1 MEAIKGA
8 ANAESGFWEISDL
21 EVRLYSAHSKH
32 DCMLQKCTS
41 SLVNYSLK
49 EKSLPIVFY
58 FVSPKVRFGE
68 KKLQDWFM
76 VQNWKTPFLF

>member
-1 MEAIKGA
+1 MEAIRVQQILKVA
-8 ANAESGFWEISDL
+8 FEKSQTCKSD
-21 EVRLYSAHSKH
+21 YSAHSKH

-58 FVSPKVRFGE
+58 FVSSKVRFGE
-68 KKLQDWFM
+68 KKLQD
-76 VQNWKTPFLF
+76 